1 MGGQAGAW
9 DSSRQP
15 GYTHTNGLSAT
26 HGGHGGG
33 DAGEEGGTTPCND
46 MAKGGGGGTQEEPG
60 VGGESNWGKKC
71 LPGTLLVGDLNMP
84 GLRVLDLDG
93 NRILKG
99 ERERECVCVC
109 VDIENE

>member
-1 MGGQAGAW
+1 LDGQAGAW

-33 DAGEEGGTTPCND
+33 DAGEGGGTTPCND

-60 VGGESNWGKKC
+60 VAGESNRGA
-71 LPGTLLVGDLNMP
+71 LLLTPASPGPIGP
-84 GLRVLDLDG
+84 IEFAFELRKL
-93 NRILKG
+93 
-99 ERERECVCVC
+99 
-109 VDIENE
+109 